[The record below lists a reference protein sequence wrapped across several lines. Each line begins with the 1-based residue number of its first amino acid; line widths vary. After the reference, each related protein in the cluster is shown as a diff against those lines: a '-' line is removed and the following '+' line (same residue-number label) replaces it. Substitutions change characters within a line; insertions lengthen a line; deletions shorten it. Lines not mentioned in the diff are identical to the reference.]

1 VNAVEYVLNVQ
12 EKKELLNIPKKLKR
26 ENALFARVLE
36 NVQGVMARGKYM
48 ELNVPFVTVIDLV
61 KNVLA
66 LVH

>member
-1 VNAVEYVLNVQ
+1 
-12 EKKELLNIPKKLKR
+12 LNIPKKLKR

-36 NVQGVMARGKYM
+36 NVQSVMARGKYM